1 MLSDRRQRIL
11 QALIEEYVA
20 NAMPVGSRTLTERYR
35 LGVSPA
41 TIRNEL
47 SYLEDEGFLMQPHT
61 SSGRIP
67 TDYGYRAFVDDLIQH
82 KKIARNNTY
91 DSVIDELKQSA
102 RELDELLSLAS
113 ESLARFT
120 HCLSVVLAPEFLGLT
135 IKQISLIQLA
145 SDRFLIVLVTED
157 GQVFNRNIETE
168 FSFESDELALIQGL
182 VNNFLCGKT
191 IQEADCSFEFLVENV
206 YHSPLFE
213 CVISEIKSC
222 FKDSGTL
229 KKHSLGMSSLMAMP
243 EFAHSS
249 AVIPVLQMLD
259 DEMVFLEIL
268 ESIKQDEASSN
279 STYVKIGHEN
289 LRHAHTGVSVIARAY
304 GDGEARGIV
313 AVIGPTRMDYSKVIA
328 AVNATSAALE
338 K

>member
-82 KKIARNNTY
+82 KKITRNNTY

-120 HCLSVVLAPEFLGLT
+120 HCL
-135 IKQISLIQLA
+135 
-145 SDRFLIVLVTED
+145 
-157 GQVFNRNIETE
+157 
-168 FSFESDELALIQGL
+168 
-182 VNNFLCGKT
+182 
-191 IQEADCSFEFLVENV
+191 
-206 YHSPLFE
+206 
-213 CVISEIKSC
+213 
-222 FKDSGTL
+222 
-229 KKHSLGMSSLMAMP
+229 
-243 EFAHSS
+243 
-249 AVIPVLQMLD
+249 
-259 DEMVFLEIL
+259 
-268 ESIKQDEASSN
+268 
-279 STYVKIGHEN
+279 
-289 LRHAHTGVSVIARAY
+289 
-304 GDGEARGIV
+304 
-313 AVIGPTRMDYSKVIA
+313 
-328 AVNATSAALE
+328 
-338 K
+338 

>member
-82 KKIARNNTY
+82 KKITRNNTY

-113 ESLARFT
+113 ESLSRFN
-120 HCLSVVLAPEFLGLT
+120 HCL
-135 IKQISLIQLA
+135 
-145 SDRFLIVLVTED
+145 
-157 GQVFNRNIETE
+157 
-168 FSFESDELALIQGL
+168 
-182 VNNFLCGKT
+182 
-191 IQEADCSFEFLVENV
+191 
-206 YHSPLFE
+206 
-213 CVISEIKSC
+213 
-222 FKDSGTL
+222 
-229 KKHSLGMSSLMAMP
+229 
-243 EFAHSS
+243 
-249 AVIPVLQMLD
+249 
-259 DEMVFLEIL
+259 
-268 ESIKQDEASSN
+268 
-279 STYVKIGHEN
+279 
-289 LRHAHTGVSVIARAY
+289 
-304 GDGEARGIV
+304 
-313 AVIGPTRMDYSKVIA
+313 
-328 AVNATSAALE
+328 
-338 K
+338 